1 MGQVPAYAGAPA
13 HHLLVGNGKL
23 SRHFA
28 KYFAELNL
36 PFETWR
42 KPREF
47 DADFFRAFRAS
58 HVWLL
63 VADRAIE
70 SVATRLREGLT
81 EFGTGVLASGEE
93 PVFLHASG
101 ATVVPGIVGAHP
113 LMTFG
118 EALYDFETY
127 RRVPFVVENRFD
139 GRAASEFLGGLPN
152 LAVYLE
158 PEKRALYHS
167 LVSVSGN
174 FPALLWADV
183 FARFENELGLS
194 RNLLAPFLFRTL
206 ANVLSA
212 GDDALTGPLVR
223 GDVATVRN
231 HRAALAGTPLSPI
244 YGAFETFFEES
255 FKHPARNDGVDHVEN

>member
-1 MGQVPAYAGAPA
+1 MRQVPANAGAPA
-13 HHLLVGNGKL
+13 HHLLVGSGKI

-36 PFETWR
+36 SFETWNT
-42 KPREF
+42 PR
-47 DADFFRAFRAS
+47 DFTPDLFRNFRAT

-70 SVATRLREGLT
+70 SVADRLREGLV
-81 EFGTGVLASGEE
+81 ESDGE
-93 PVFLHASG
+93 PLFLHASG
-101 ATVVPGIVGAHP
+101 ASVVPGVVGAHP

-118 EALYDFETY
+118 EHLYDLEAY
-127 RRVPFVVENRFD
+127 LRIPFVVENRFD
-139 GRAASEFLGGLPN
+139 GRSAPETLGGLPN

-167 LVSVSGN
+167 LVSVGGN

-183 FARFENELGLS
+183 FMRFETELGLS

-206 ANVLSA
+206 ANVLSS
-212 GDDALTGPLVR
+212 GGDALTGPLVR
-223 GDVATVRN
+223 GDLTTVRN

-244 YGAFETFFEES
+244 YGAFEKFFEES
-255 FKHPARNDGVDHVEN
+255 FKHPTGNGEVDHVEN